1 MSLITVSVLVL
12 IAIVL
17 IVLLTSVLKLNAFV
31 SLFAVSLLLALTAL
45 PGRNVISVM
54 KDGFGGTMSS
64 IGFLII
70 FGAMIAVIL
79 EKSGGAVS
87 IANYMLSKT
96 GKSKAAAALGITGFI
111 AGMPIFCDSG
121 FIILSGLAKSFST
134 KSKIALPF
142 VTIVLATSLYSVHC
156 LLPTH
161 PGALAAAG
169 IIDVNVGHL
178 ILLGTLYAIP
188 AVLAAFFYTKW
199 MTRNEPAYEDELPE
213 NNLQIPE
220 QKDLPAVGLSLLP
233 IIAPLVLIALGSLM
247 KVFDFPES
255 NFFVKSI
262 VFIGQPVMALLAG
275 VILSFLLIKNSGI
288 KSINL
293 LFDSAI
299 EKAGPILI
307 IVASGGMF
315 GLVIKETGVGAY
327 IGELLVNT
335 GLGLAVPFLIAAIL
349 KTAQGSSTVAIITA
363 ASFVAPMLPALGL
376 QTETGKLLTMISMG
390 AGSMMISHANDAYF
404 WVITRFSGININT
417 TLRVYSTATIIMGIT
432 VFLCVILTSWFI
444 L

>member
-1 MSLITVSVLVL
+1 MSLITVSVFVL

-45 PGRNVISVM
+45 PGRDVISVM
-54 KDGFGGTMSS
+54 KDGFGSTMSS

-70 FGAMIAVIL
+70 FGAMIAVML

-121 FIILSGLAKSFST
+121 FIILSGLAKSFSA
-134 KSKIALPF
+134 KSRIALPF
-142 VTIVLATSLYSVHC
+142 VAIVLATSLYSVHC

-161 PGALAAAG
+161 PGTLAAAG
-169 IIDVNVGHL
+169 IMNVNVGHL

-188 AVLAAFFYTKW
+188 AALTAFFYTKW
-199 MTRNEPAYEDELPE
+199 MTRKESAYEIESHE
-213 NNLQIPE
+213 HNLQIPE
-220 QKDLPAVGLSLLP
+220 QKDLPSIGLSLLP
-233 IIAPLVLIALGSLM
+233 IVAPLVLIALGSLM
-247 KVFDFPES
+247 KMFGFSDS
-255 NFFVKSI
+255 HFFVKSLI
-262 VFIGQPVMALLAG
+262 FIGQPVMALLVG
-275 VILSFLLIKNSGI
+275 VISSFLLIKNSGI
-288 KSINL
+288 KTINL

-315 GLVIKETGVGAY
+315 GLVIKETGVGGY

-363 ASFVAPMLPALGL
+363 ASFVVPMLPALGL

-404 WVITRFSGININT
+404 WVITRFSGINVNT
-417 TLRVYSTATIIMGIT
+417 TLKVYSTATVVMGVT
-432 VFLCVILTSWFI
+432 VFLCVLLTSYFV

>member
-390 AGSMMISHANDAYF
+390 AGSRMISHANDAYF